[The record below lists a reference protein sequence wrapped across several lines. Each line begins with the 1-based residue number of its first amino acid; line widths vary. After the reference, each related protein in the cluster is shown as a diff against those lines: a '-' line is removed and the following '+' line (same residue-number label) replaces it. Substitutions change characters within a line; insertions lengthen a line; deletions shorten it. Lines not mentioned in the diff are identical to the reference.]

1 MVPGLGEVDRLVVEV
16 PVSVEGLGV
25 AGLIC
30 RHYSRWNQILLGK
43 CQQPQVHQF
52 RLRILL
58 HQILWTGF
66 ES

>member
-30 RHYSRWNQILLGK
+30 RHYSHRTQILLGK
-43 CQQPQVHQF
+43 CQQPQVH
-52 RLRILL
+52 
-58 HQILWTGF
+58 
-66 ES
+66 